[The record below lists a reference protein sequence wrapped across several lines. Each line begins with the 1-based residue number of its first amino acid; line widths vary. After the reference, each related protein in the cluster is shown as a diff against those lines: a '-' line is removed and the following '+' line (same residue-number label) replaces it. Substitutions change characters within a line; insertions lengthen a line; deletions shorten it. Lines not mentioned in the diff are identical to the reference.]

1 MAGRDHAGVAPARAG
16 GDLAVAFD
24 DHDLVA
30 VPLQLIGRGDADHA
44 AAEHDYAHGGFA
56 PPAVRRPVPEAGWDR
71 SAKSDVRR
79 SFIAQTRS
87 CRRRTEQT
95 AAVRPS
101 DCRDQSTTPRANK
114 QSGQS
119 GPVDA
124 LERYPERPSLALN
137 AANSASVA
145 KDFCAPWRVTEKAE

>member
-1 MAGRDHAGVAPARAG
+1 MAGRDHAGVAPTRPG
-16 GDLAVAFD
+16 GDLAVALD
-24 DHDLVA
+24 DNDLVA
-30 VPLQLIGRGDADHA
+30 VPLQLIGSSDADHA

-56 PPAVRRPVPEAGWDR
+56 PPAVRRAVPEAGWDR

-101 DCRDQSTTPRANK
+101 DCRGSQPRRTQISKADNRAPTTPW
-114 QSGQS
+114 
-119 GPVDA
+119 
-124 LERYPERPSLALN
+124 
-137 AANSASVA
+137 SAIPG
-145 KDFCAPWRVTEKAE
+145 APP